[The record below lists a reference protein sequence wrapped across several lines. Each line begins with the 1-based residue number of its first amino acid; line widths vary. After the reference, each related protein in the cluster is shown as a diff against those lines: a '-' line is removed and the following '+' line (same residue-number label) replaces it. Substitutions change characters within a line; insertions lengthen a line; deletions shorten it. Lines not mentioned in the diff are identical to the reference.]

1 MSWDSDALRTPA
13 TAYAQ
18 TLCTIFSGQ
27 MSNKR
32 LYVIGNGFDLHHG
45 IKSKYS
51 DFKEYVELNDSDLF
65 DSLEKYFPD
74 ELWSDFEQTLEY
86 LDTDT
91 MVDEATNYLE
101 PYSSENWSDA
111 SHHDYQYELQKRI
124 DTVTVDLK
132 KHFIDWILQIE
143 IPTTPILTL
152 DINSIYLNFN
162 YTSTLETV
170 YQVEFHKILYVHNKA
185 FDQNSHLILGHGRE
199 FNDEESF
206 SKHNDEDTD
215 VRVAEGNKILD
226 EYFKETYKNTD
237 SIITEHRDF
246 FIRLANIEEIFV
258 LGHSLSDVDIKYF
271 KTIKQFVNP
280 DTIWTVTYYGE
291 NERTRHE
298 DTLRNIGL
306 HDSKVRLVALKD
318 LS

>member
-1 MSWDSDALRTPA
+1 
-13 TAYAQ
+13 
-18 TLCTIFSGQ
+18 

-74 ELWSDFEQTLEY
+74 ELWSDFEQTLAY

-101 PYSSENWSDA
+101 SYSSDNWSDA

-132 KHFIDWILQIE
+132 KYFVDWILQIG
-143 IPTTPILTL
+143 IPTTPLLTL
-152 DINSIYLNFN
+152 DNNSIFINFN
-162 YTSTLETV
+162 YTRTLETV
-170 YQVEFHKILYVHNKA
+170 YQIEFNKILYIHNKA
-185 FDQNSHLILGHGRE
+185 IDHNSHLILGHGRE

-206 SKHNDEDTD
+206 SKDNDEDTD
-215 VRVAEGNKILD
+215 VRVAEGNNMLD

-237 SIITEHRDF
+237 SIIAEHKDF
-246 FIRLANIEEIFV
+246 FTRLSTIKEIYV

-271 KTIKQFVNP
+271 KSIKKFVDP
-280 DTIWTVTYYGE
+280 DSIWTVSYYSE
-291 NERTRHE
+291 DERKKHG
-298 DTLRNIGL
+298 DTLRSIGL
-306 HDSKVRLVALKD
+306 HDSKVRLVTLKD
-318 LS
+318 LT